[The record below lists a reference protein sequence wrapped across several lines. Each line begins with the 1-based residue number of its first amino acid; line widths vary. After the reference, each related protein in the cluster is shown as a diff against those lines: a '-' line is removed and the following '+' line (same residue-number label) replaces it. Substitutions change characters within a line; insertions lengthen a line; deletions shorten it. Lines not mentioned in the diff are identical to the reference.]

1 DMNGP
6 AFAHHATQYR
16 PSSTRDRMIAQV
28 LLELGRQAIARD
40 AWIGFVLSPV
50 DRCAVCITQS
60 RSRFDQSIQY
70 RLKVES
76 GAADD
81 LENVSGGGLLLQGF
95 AQLVKQSRVLDS
107 DDRLIGKVRDQLD
120 LLVGERPHFLAE

>member
-28 LLELGRQAIARD
+28 LLELRRQAIARD

-60 RSRFDQSIQY
+60 RSRLDQSIQY

-76 GAADD
+76 GGVDD
-81 LENVSGGGLLLQGF
+81 LEHISGSGLLLERF
-95 AQLVKQSRVLDS
+95 TQL
-107 DDRLIGKVRDQLD
+107 I
-120 LLVGERPHFLAE
+120 